1 MVTTGLLEDIGPA
14 VGGLIAVKDAQ
25 GTLLK
30 LKVTGVAR
38 ALPGPTGRSSPRSWT

>member
-1 MVTTGLLEDIGPA
+1 VA
-14 VGGLIAVKDAQ
+14 VRDAQ

-38 ALPGPTGRSSPRSWT
+38 ALPGTDGAFVAELGLRH